1 MSNKKCLVY
10 ETLGSVTDM
19 KIVESA
25 SDNCVRL
32 SGVFGVCG
40 VKNGNNRIYN
50 KENYGKMVENLQNVI
65 VNEGCLGELEHPNT
79 MNINL
84 ENVSHK
90 IESIEMNEDGT
101 ITGTIR
107 LLDTPKGKIAKA
119 IVEGG
124 CPLFISSRGAG
135 SIDEGGNVTLSTI
148 KTYDLV
154 GTPGFSQAKLNL
166 KENQTFESLNENL
179 AIVFESDSDD
189 LLGLGGDSSD
199 DKKEDTKSDDTKSDD
214 TKSEE
219 NKEDKN
225 KEEKKEEKPEEKEG
239 ENSEEDNKDNNDKVT
254 MEEIKKSIDALTDK
268 VTSLEAELHV
278 AKESLENNKVDYK
291 LIQDWINEEFAPEF
305 KEQIKESMDEMS
317 DDIKTAINEA
327 IETAIE
333 ENTNAIAEGVQN
345 WVNEEFNNKVQN
357 WVNEEF
363 ATKMKNW
370 IAEEYSGE
378 LQNWIVE
385 EFTPEVNNWITEEF
399 STTVNNWITEEFSST
414 INNWVT
420 EEFGSTIEGWINEEF
435 APAHKETIL
444 KEAYENV
451 NMFMEAKK
459 TEKLDMIDRMLEN
472 LDSQTS
478 TNVLESIVKE
488 QEEQNK
494 FKGVYVVENMPAQY
508 KPVWNGLSESRQ
520 QEIIRSSR
528 MYDFTKEG
536 VLESFWNNA
545 NLNETIVKESN
556 TTNDVVMNYQ
566 SNVAAQ
572 MKRFGKWNS

>member
-1 MSNKKCLVY
+1 MSNKNCLVY

-40 VKNGNNRIYN
+40 IKNGNNRIYN
-50 KENYGKMVENLQNVI
+50 KDNYGKMVENLQNVI

-135 SIDEGGNVTLSTI
+135 SIDEAGNVTLSTI

-166 KENQTFESLNENL
+166 KENQTLESLNENL
-179 AIVFESDSDD
+179 AIVFESDD
-189 LLGLGGDSSD
+189 LLGGDSD
-199 DKKEDTKSDDTKSDD
+199 DDTK
-214 TKSEE
+214 KSEDTSSE
-219 NKEDKN
+219 DTSSEDEPKDDKDNKEDK
-225 KEEKKEEKPEEKEG
+225 KDEKPSEDSDESNDEK
-239 ENSEEDNKDNNDKVT
+239 DNKDNTDKVT
-254 MEEIKKSIDALTDK
+254 MEEIKKAIDTLTDK

-278 AKESLENNKVDYK
+278 AKESLEANKVDYS
-291 LIQDWINEEFAPEF
+291 LIQGWVTEEFAPEF
-305 KEQIKESMDEMS
+305 KEEIEESMNSISEEV
-317 DDIKTAINEA
+317 KTQITESVEA
-327 IETAIE
+327 AIE

-345 WVNEEFNNKVQN
+345 WVVKEFSDKVQGWVVEEFGQKVQ
-357 WVNEEF
+357 E
-363 ATKMKNW
+363 W
-370 IAEEYSGE
+370 ITEEYSA
-378 LQNWIVE
+378 
-385 EFTPEVNNWITEEF
+385 EVQNWITEEF
-399 STTVNNWITEEFSST
+399 APVVNDWITEEF
-414 INNWVT
+414 
-420 EEFGSTIEGWINEEF
+420 GATIEGWINEEF

-451 NMFMEAKK
+451 NTFMEAKK
-459 TEKLDMIDRMLEN
+459 TEKLDFIDKMLESI
-472 LDSQTS
+472 DSES
-478 TNVLESIVKE
+478 TGNALEAIVKE

-508 KPVWNGLSESRQ
+508 KPVWNGLSESKQ
-520 QEIIRSSR
+520 NEIIRSSR

-545 NLNETIVKESN
+545 NLTETVVVEKQDTSIVE
-556 TTNDVVMNYQ
+556 NYQ
-566 SNVAAQ
+566 NNVAAQ
-572 MKRFGKWNS
+572 MKRYGKWNNV

>member
-1 MSNKKCLVY
+1 MSNKNCLVY

-40 VKNGNNRIYN
+40 IKNGNNRIYN
-50 KENYGKMVENLQNVI
+50 KDNYGKMVENLQNVI

-135 SIDEGGNVTLSTI
+135 SIDEAGNVTLSTI

-166 KENQTFESLNENL
+166 KENQTLESLNENL
-179 AIVFESDSDD
+179 AIVFESDD
-189 LLGLGGDSSD
+189 LLGGDSD
-199 DKKEDTKSDDTKSDD
+199 DDTKKSDDTSSEDTSSEDEPKDD
-214 TKSEE
+214 KD
-219 NKEDKN
+219 NKEDK
-225 KEEKKEEKPEEKEG
+225 KDEKPSEDSDESNDEK
-239 ENSEEDNKDNNDKVT
+239 DNKDNTYKVT
-254 MEEIKKSIDALTDK
+254 MEEIKKAIDTLTDK

-278 AKESLENNKVDYK
+278 AKESLEANKVDYS
-291 LIQDWINEEFAPEF
+291 LIQGWITEEFAPEF
-305 KEQIKESMDEMS
+305 KEEIEESMNSISEEV
-317 DDIKTAINEA
+317 KTQITESVEA
-327 IETAIE
+327 AIE

-345 WVNEEFNNKVQN
+345 WVVKEFSDKVQGWVVEEFGQKVQ
-357 WVNEEF
+357 E
-363 ATKMKNW
+363 W
-370 IAEEYSGE
+370 ITEEYSA
-378 LQNWIVE
+378 
-385 EFTPEVNNWITEEF
+385 EVQNWITEEF
-399 STTVNNWITEEFSST
+399 APVVNDWI
-414 INNWVT
+414 T

-451 NMFMEAKK
+451 NTFMEAKK
-459 TEKLDMIDRMLEN
+459 TEKLDFIDKMLESI
-472 LDSQTS
+472 DSES
-478 TNVLESIVKE
+478 TGNALEAIVKE

-508 KPVWNGLSESRQ
+508 KPVWNGLSESKQ
-520 QEIIRSSR
+520 NEIIRSSR

-545 NLNETIVKESN
+545 NLTETVVVEKQDTSIVE
-556 TTNDVVMNYQ
+556 NYQ
-566 SNVAAQ
+566 NNVAAQ
-572 MKRFGKWNS
+572 MKRYGKWNNV

>member
-1 MSNKKCLVY
+1 MSNKNCLVY

-40 VKNGNNRIYN
+40 IKNGNNRIYN
-50 KENYGKMVENLQNVI
+50 KDNYGKMVENLQNVI

-135 SIDEGGNVTLSTI
+135 SIDEAGNVTLSTI

-166 KENQTFESLNENL
+166 KENQTLESLNENL
-179 AIVFESDSDD
+179 AIVFESDD
-189 LLGLGGDSSD
+189 LLGGDSD
-199 DKKEDTKSDDTKSDD
+199 DDTKKSDDTS
-214 TKSEE
+214 SEE
-219 NKEDKN
+219 TSSEDEPKDDKDNKEDK
-225 KEEKKEEKPEEKEG
+225 KDEKPSEDSDESNDEK
-239 ENSEEDNKDNNDKVT
+239 DNKDNTDKVT
-254 MEEIKKSIDALTDK
+254 MEEIKKAIDTLTDK

-278 AKESLENNKVDYK
+278 AKESLEANKVDYS
-291 LIQDWINEEFAPEF
+291 LIQGWITEEFAPEF
-305 KEQIKESMDEMS
+305 KEEIEESMNSISEEV
-317 DDIKTAINEA
+317 KTQITESVEA
-327 IETAIE
+327 AIE

-345 WVNEEFNNKVQN
+345 WVVKEFSDKVQGWVVEEFGQKVQ
-357 WVNEEF
+357 E
-363 ATKMKNW
+363 W
-370 IAEEYSGE
+370 ITEEYSA
-378 LQNWIVE
+378 
-385 EFTPEVNNWITEEF
+385 EVQNWITEEF
-399 STTVNNWITEEFSST
+399 APVVNDWITEEF
-414 INNWVT
+414 
-420 EEFGSTIEGWINEEF
+420 GATIEGWINEEF

-451 NMFMEAKK
+451 NTFMEAKK
-459 TEKLDMIDRMLEN
+459 TEKLDFIDKMLESI
-472 LDSQTS
+472 DSES
-478 TNVLESIVKE
+478 TGNALEAIVKE

-508 KPVWNGLSESRQ
+508 KPVWNGLSESKQ
-520 QEIIRSSR
+520 NEIIRSSR

-545 NLNETIVKESN
+545 NLTETVVVEKQDTSIVE
-556 TTNDVVMNYQ
+556 NYQ
-566 SNVAAQ
+566 NNVAAQ
-572 MKRFGKWNS
+572 MKRFGKWNNV

>member
-1 MSNKKCLVY
+1 MSNKNCLVY

-40 VKNGNNRIYN
+40 IKNGNNRIYN
-50 KENYGKMVENLQNVI
+50 KDNYGKMVENLQNVI

-135 SIDEGGNVTLSTI
+135 SIDEAGNVTLSTI

-166 KENQTFESLNENL
+166 KENQTLESLNENL
-179 AIVFESDSDD
+179 AIVFESDD
-189 LLGLGGDSSD
+189 LLGGDSD
-199 DKKEDTKSDDTKSDD
+199 DDTKKSDDTSSKETSSEDEPKDD
-214 TKSEE
+214 KD
-219 NKEDKN
+219 NKEDK
-225 KEEKKEEKPEEKEG
+225 KDEKPSEDSDESNDEK
-239 ENSEEDNKDNNDKVT
+239 DNKDNTDKVT
-254 MEEIKKSIDALTDK
+254 MEEIKKAIDTLTDK

-278 AKESLENNKVDYK
+278 AKESLEANKVDYS
-291 LIQDWINEEFAPEF
+291 LIQGWITEEFAPEF
-305 KEQIKESMDEMS
+305 KEEIEESMNSISEEV
-317 DDIKTAINEA
+317 KTQITESVEA
-327 IETAIE
+327 AIE

-345 WVNEEFNNKVQN
+345 WVVKEFSDKVQGWVVEEFGQKVQ
-357 WVNEEF
+357 E
-363 ATKMKNW
+363 W
-370 IAEEYSGE
+370 ITEEYSA
-378 LQNWIVE
+378 
-385 EFTPEVNNWITEEF
+385 EVQNWITEEF
-399 STTVNNWITEEFSST
+399 APVVNDWITEEF
-414 INNWVT
+414 
-420 EEFGSTIEGWINEEF
+420 GATIEGWINEEF

-451 NMFMEAKK
+451 NTFMEAKK
-459 TEKLDMIDRMLEN
+459 TEKLDFIDKMLESI
-472 LDSQTS
+472 DSES
-478 TNVLESIVKE
+478 TGNALEAIVKE

-508 KPVWNGLSESRQ
+508 KPVWNGLSEAKQ
-520 QEIIRSSR
+520 NEIIRSSR

-545 NLNETIVKESN
+545 NLTETVVVEKQDTSIVE
-556 TTNDVVMNYQ
+556 NYQ
-566 SNVAAQ
+566 NNVAAQ
-572 MKRFGKWNS
+572 MKRYGKWNNV

>member
-189 LLGLGGDSSD
+189 LLGLGDDSS

-219 NKEDKN
+219 NKEDKQKN
-225 KEEKKEEKPEEKEG
+225 KKSKEVFVKLDPTTSLWTKCIFEN
-239 ENSEEDNKDNNDKVT
+239 NSESVNY
-254 MEEIKKSIDALTDK
+254 L
-268 VTSLEAELHV
+268 
-278 AKESLENNKVDYK
+278 Y
-291 LIQDWINEEFAPEF
+291 F
-305 KEQIKESMDEMS
+305 KELFDLLTKILIVS
-317 DDIKTAINEA
+317 IIVLVIVNAIN
-327 IETAIE
+327 
-333 ENTNAIAEGVQN
+333 
-345 WVNEEFNNKVQN
+345 
-357 WVNEEF
+357 
-363 ATKMKNW
+363 
-370 IAEEYSGE
+370 
-378 LQNWIVE
+378 
-385 EFTPEVNNWITEEF
+385 
-399 STTVNNWITEEFSST
+399 T
-414 INNWVT
+414 INNK
-420 EEFGSTIEGWINEEF
+420 TII
-435 APAHKETIL
+435 KL
-444 KEAYENV
+444 KI
-451 NMFMEAKK
+451 K
-459 TEKLDMIDRMLEN
+459 
-472 LDSQTS
+472 
-478 TNVLESIVKE
+478 
-488 QEEQNK
+488 
-494 FKGVYVVENMPAQY
+494 
-508 KPVWNGLSESRQ
+508 
-520 QEIIRSSR
+520 SSVFPNF
-528 MYDFTKEG
+528 FT
-536 VLESFWNNA
+536 LFSC
-545 NLNETIVKESN
+545 
-556 TTNDVVMNYQ
+556 NY
-566 SNVAAQ
+566 
-572 MKRFGKWNS
+572 

>member
-1 MSNKKCLVY
+1 MSNKNCLVY

-40 VKNGNNRIYN
+40 IKNGNNRIYN
-50 KENYGKMVENLQNVI
+50 KDNYGKMVENLQNVI

-135 SIDEGGNVTLSTI
+135 SIDEAGNVTLSTI

-166 KENQTFESLNENL
+166 KENQTLESLNENL
-179 AIVFESDSDD
+179 AIVFESDD
-189 LLGLGGDSSD
+189 LLGGDSD
-199 DKKEDTKSDDTKSDD
+199 DDTKKSDDTSSKETSSEDEPKDD
-214 TKSEE
+214 KD
-219 NKEDKN
+219 NKEDK
-225 KEEKKEEKPEEKEG
+225 KDEKPSEDSDESNDEK
-239 ENSEEDNKDNNDKVT
+239 DNKDNTDKVT
-254 MEEIKKSIDALTDK
+254 MEEIKKAIDTLTDK

-278 AKESLENNKVDYK
+278 AKESLEANKVDYS
-291 LIQDWINEEFAPEF
+291 LIQGWITEEFAPEF
-305 KEQIKESMDEMS
+305 KEEIEESMNSISEEV
-317 DDIKTAINEA
+317 KTQITESVEA
-327 IETAIE
+327 AIE

-345 WVNEEFNNKVQN
+345 WVVKEFSDKVQGWVVEEFGQKVQ
-357 WVNEEF
+357 E
-363 ATKMKNW
+363 W
-370 IAEEYSGE
+370 ITEEYSA
-378 LQNWIVE
+378 
-385 EFTPEVNNWITEEF
+385 EVQNWITEEF
-399 STTVNNWITEEFSST
+399 APVVNDWITEEF
-414 INNWVT
+414 
-420 EEFGSTIEGWINEEF
+420 GATIEGWINEEF

-451 NMFMEAKK
+451 NTFMEAQK
-459 TEKLDMIDRMLEN
+459 TEKLDFIDKMLESI
-472 LDSQTS
+472 DSQTS

>member
-1 MSNKKCLVY
+1 MSNKNCLVY

-40 VKNGNNRIYN
+40 IKNGNNRIYN
-50 KENYGKMVENLQNVI
+50 KDNYGKMVENLQNVI

-135 SIDEGGNVTLSTI
+135 SIDEAGNVTLSTI

-166 KENQTFESLNENL
+166 KENQTLESLNENL
-179 AIVFESDSDD
+179 AIVFESDD
-189 LLGLGGDSSD
+189 LLGGDSD
-199 DKKEDTKSDDTKSDD
+199 DDTKKSDDTSSEDTSSEDEPKDD
-214 TKSEE
+214 KD
-219 NKEDKN
+219 NKEDK
-225 KEEKKEEKPEEKEG
+225 KDEKPSEDSDESNDEK
-239 ENSEEDNKDNNDKVT
+239 DNKDNTDKVT
-254 MEEIKKSIDALTDK
+254 MEEIKKAIDTLTDK

-278 AKESLENNKVDYK
+278 AKESLEANKVDYS
-291 LIQDWINEEFAPEF
+291 LIQGWITEEFAPEF
-305 KEQIKESMDEMS
+305 KEEIEESMNSISEEV
-317 DDIKTAINEA
+317 KTQITESVEA
-327 IETAIE
+327 AIE

-345 WVNEEFNNKVQN
+345 WVVKEFSDKVQGWVVEEFGQKVQ
-357 WVNEEF
+357 E
-363 ATKMKNW
+363 W
-370 IAEEYSGE
+370 ITEEYSA
-378 LQNWIVE
+378 
-385 EFTPEVNNWITEEF
+385 EVQNWITEEF
-399 STTVNNWITEEFSST
+399 APVVNDWI
-414 INNWVT
+414 T

-451 NMFMEAKK
+451 NTFMEAKK
-459 TEKLDMIDRMLEN
+459 TEKLDFIDKMLESI
-472 LDSQTS
+472 DSES
-478 TNVLESIVKE
+478 TGNALEAIVKE

-508 KPVWNGLSESRQ
+508 KPVWNGLSESKQ
-520 QEIIRSSR
+520 NEIIRSSR

-545 NLNETIVKESN
+545 NLTETVVVEKQDTSIVE
-556 TTNDVVMNYQ
+556 NYQ
-566 SNVAAQ
+566 NNVAAQ
-572 MKRFGKWNS
+572 MKRYGKWNNV

>member
-1 MSNKKCLVY
+1 MSNKHCLVY

-40 VKNGNNRIYN
+40 IKNGNNRIYN

-135 SIDEGGNVTLSTI
+135 SIDESGNVTLSTI

-189 LLGLGGDSSD
+189 LLGLGGDSSEE
-199 DKKEDTKSDDTKSDD
+199 KKEDTKSEETKSEE

-219 NKEDKN
+219 NKEEKN

-278 AKESLENNKVDYK
+278 AKESLENNKVDYT
-291 LIQDWINEEFAPEF
+291 LIQNWVNEEFAPEF
-305 KEQIKESMDEMS
+305 KGQIEESMNNLTE
-317 DDIKTAINEA
+317 DIKGLVSETIEA
-327 IETAIE
+327 AIE

-370 IAEEYSGE
+370 VAEEYSAE

-399 STTVNNWITEEFSST
+399 SAT

-451 NMFMEAKK
+451 NMFIESKK
-459 TEKLDMIDRMLEN
+459 NEKLDFIDKMLESI
-472 LDSQTS
+472 DSTETS
-478 TNVLESIVKE
+478 NALEAIVKE

-508 KPVWNGLSESRQ
+508 KPVWNGLSESKQ

-545 NLNETIVKESN
+545 NLTETKVVEQQNTSIVE
-556 TTNDVVMNYQ
+556 NYQ
-566 SNVAAQ
+566 NSVAAQ
-572 MKRFGKWNS
+572 MKRYGKWN

>member
-1 MSNKKCLVY
+1 MSNKNCLVY

-40 VKNGNNRIYN
+40 IKNGNNRIYN
-50 KENYGKMVENLQNVI
+50 KDNYGKMVENLQNVI

-135 SIDEGGNVTLSTI
+135 SIDEAGNVTLSTI

-166 KENQTFESLNENL
+166 KENQTLESLNENL
-179 AIVFESDSDD
+179 AIVFESDD
-189 LLGLGGDSSD
+189 LLGGDSD
-199 DKKEDTKSDDTKSDD
+199 DDTKKSDDTSSEDTSSEDEPKDD
-214 TKSEE
+214 KD
-219 NKEDKN
+219 NKEDK
-225 KEEKKEEKPEEKEG
+225 KDEKPSEDSDESNDEK
-239 ENSEEDNKDNNDKVT
+239 DNKDNTYKVT
-254 MEEIKKSIDALTDK
+254 MEEIKKAIDTLTDK

-278 AKESLENNKVDYK
+278 AKESLEANKVDYS
-291 LIQDWINEEFAPEF
+291 LIQGWITEEFAPEF
-305 KEQIKESMDEMS
+305 KEEIEESMNSISEEV
-317 DDIKTAINEA
+317 KTQITESVEA
-327 IETAIE
+327 AIE

-345 WVNEEFNNKVQN
+345 WVVKEFSDKVQGWVVEEFGQKVQ
-357 WVNEEF
+357 E
-363 ATKMKNW
+363 W
-370 IAEEYSGE
+370 ITEEYSA
-378 LQNWIVE
+378 
-385 EFTPEVNNWITEEF
+385 EVQNWITEEF
-399 STTVNNWITEEFSST
+399 APVVNDWI
-414 INNWVT
+414 T

-451 NMFMEAKK
+451 NTFMEAKK
-459 TEKLDMIDRMLEN
+459 TEKLDFIDKM
-472 LDSQTS
+472 
-478 TNVLESIVKE
+478 LESID
-488 QEEQNK
+488 
-494 FKGVYVVENMPAQY
+494 
-508 KPVWNGLSESRQ
+508 SES
-520 QEIIRSSR
+520 
-528 MYDFTKEG
+528 TG
-536 VLESFWNNA
+536 NALEA
-545 NLNETIVKESN
+545 IVK
-556 TTNDVVMNYQ
+556 
-566 SNVAAQ
+566 
-572 MKRFGKWNS
+572 